1 MRVRKREEHL
11 LIRGPSK
18 GHQMVIR
25 GQSHLRE
32 EEHLLISEDRLPQ
45 DLERDGHLAGEIE
58 QEALRGH
65 QSGT

>member
-1 MRVRKREEHL
+1 
-11 LIRGPSK
+11 
-18 GHQMVIR
+18 MVIR

>member
-1 MRVRKREEHL
+1 
-11 LIRGPSK
+11 
-18 GHQMVIR
+18 MVIR

-45 DLERDGHLAGEIE
+45 DLERDGHLAGEIAGEIE
-58 QEALRGH
+58 QEALNGH